1 MSWGNERKIAE
12 EMHQVES
19 SGDRG
24 DLWVGLRWDV
34 RQREREARRREN
46 RRPIQVCKGRS
57 VIAIA

>member
-1 MSWGNERKIAE
+1 MAE

-19 SGDRG
+19 SRDRG
-24 DLWVGLRWDV
+24 DLWLGLRWDV